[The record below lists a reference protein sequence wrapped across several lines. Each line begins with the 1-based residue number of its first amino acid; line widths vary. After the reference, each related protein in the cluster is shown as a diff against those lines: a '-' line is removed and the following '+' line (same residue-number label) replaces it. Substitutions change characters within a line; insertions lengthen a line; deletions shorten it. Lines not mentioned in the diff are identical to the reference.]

1 MIAALKAATAH
12 YGECENFANVRPP
25 LTRLAQPQCDELMS
39 RLSSL
44 NFAMDGLKEEL
55 AAEAETGFPP
65 EPPPHLQRLASG
77 S

>member
-1 MIAALKAATAH
+1 MIAALKAAIAQ
-12 YGECENFANVRPP
+12 YGECAHFANVRPP
-25 LTRLAQPQCDELMS
+25 LTRLTQLQCDEIMS
-39 RLSSL
+39 RLSSV
-44 NFAMDGLKEEL
+44 NFTADGLKEEL